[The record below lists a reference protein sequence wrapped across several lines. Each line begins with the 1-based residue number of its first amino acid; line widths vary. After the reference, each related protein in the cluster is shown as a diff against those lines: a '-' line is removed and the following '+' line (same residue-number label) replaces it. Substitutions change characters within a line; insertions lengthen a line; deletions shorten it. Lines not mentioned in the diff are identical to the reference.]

1 MAGGRG
7 RKDGMKRKF
16 EALVVEE
23 DNADGPSFNALVRK
37 RRHLGKRPRKPS
49 GGVAAGDSESSE
61 EGMSSRSVGSSDSS
75 PSSGGEAQASHPQT
89 GLSLAVRQ
97 KLVRASANTTQ
108 PIFTPD
114 EVHEICLHS
123 MSEREARL
131 QEEYANILND
141 RLAEQFQTFTQ
152 VNRDFL
158 FRAYREPQNTYVS

>member
-89 GLSLAVRQ
+89 GA
-97 KLVRASANTTQ
+97 
-108 PIFTPD
+108 
-114 EVHEICLHS
+114 
-123 MSEREARL
+123 
-131 QEEYANILND
+131 
-141 RLAEQFQTFTQ
+141 
-152 VNRDFL
+152 
-158 FRAYREPQNTYVS
+158 FRSI